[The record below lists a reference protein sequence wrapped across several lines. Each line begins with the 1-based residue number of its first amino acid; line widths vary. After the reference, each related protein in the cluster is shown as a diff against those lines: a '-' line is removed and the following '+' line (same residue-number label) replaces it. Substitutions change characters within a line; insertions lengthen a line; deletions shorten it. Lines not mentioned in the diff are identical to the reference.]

1 MKKIT
6 KTFDNLFDVMHRNY
20 DQFIVIVGKNRTGK
34 SRLALHILEQWLNL
48 VDIPITSTVLKRHM
62 AITIEDFIDNLKYCL
77 ESEQFYMPCIFD
89 EAGQDIEDLRDK
101 FNKVLRSTYTQIA
114 RNRLLTIFITTEI
127 DILNK
132 YFRQQRLTGLF
143 RVTAR
148 GRCVYWNWRRAIAL
162 NQKNVNNK
170 IFNYY
175 AVQPLWFDKYPDYK
189 GTLLKQYQEL
199 EKDKTK
205 SIDDL
210 KEILQSKK
218 KKKLKRNRPSCPNC
232 GSTNMYYRERTK
244 TNKCRT
250 CGHELPMFK

>member
-1 MKKIT
+1 
-6 KTFDNLFDVMHRNY
+6 MHRNY

-34 SRLALHILEQWLNL
+34 SRLALHILEQWLEMNE
-48 VDIPITSTVLKRHM
+48 IPVTSSIVKRHM
-62 AITIEDFIDNLKYCL
+62 AITLDDFIDNLKYCL
-77 ESEQFYMPCIFD
+77 ESGQYYMPCIFD

-114 RNRLLTIFITTEI
+114 RNRLLTIFITTEL

-132 YFRQQRLTGLF
+132 YFRQQRLTGLI

-148 GRCVYWNWRRAIAL
+148 GRCVYWNWRRTIAL
-162 NQKNVNNK
+162 NRKNVTSK

-175 AVQPLWFDKYPDYK
+175 AVEPLWFDTYPDYK
-189 GTLLKQYQEL
+189 GKLLTQYTEM

-210 KEILQSKK
+210 KSILED
-218 KKKLKRNRPSCPNC
+218 KKLKKLKMKNKTKCPNC
-232 GSTNMYYRERTK
+232 TSSNIYYKKKE
-244 TNKCRT
+244 NKFLCRV
-250 CGHELPMFK
+250 CGELFSKQN